1 MRTIY
6 RDVLLVQK
14 LLPDIREFSEYFT
27 FPLSS
32 KSSGLKNLGAH
43 VMQEEVYKTKVHD
56 VGDPHRRIR
65 RIYGTN
71 FIKFYNRCSNQSCMH
86 GARILYCMCMEA
98 EGGDSEHNI

>member
-43 VMQEEVYKTKVHD
+43 VMQEEVYKTKVHA
-56 VGDPHRRIR
+56 RCIQENRI
-65 RIYGTN
+65 GG
-71 FIKFYNRCSNQSCMH
+71 FGVWDEFHQ
-86 GARILYCMCMEA
+86 IL
-98 EGGDSEHNI
+98 